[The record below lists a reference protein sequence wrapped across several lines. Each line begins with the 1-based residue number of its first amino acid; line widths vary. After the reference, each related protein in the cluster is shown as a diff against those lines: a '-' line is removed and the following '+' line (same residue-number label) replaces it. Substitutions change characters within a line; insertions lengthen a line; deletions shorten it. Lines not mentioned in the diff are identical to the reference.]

1 MAIYTTVQGDTID
14 TIARATYGNETKIQA
29 LMEAREN
36 IRLLDTEVFPAGV
49 EVFVPEVSEEASFV
63 EADDLPEWRR

>member
-1 MAIYTTVQGDTID
+1 
-14 TIARATYGNETKIQA
+14 
-29 LMEAREN
+29 MEAREN

>member
-1 MAIYTTVQGDTID
+1 MAIYTTVQGDTFD
-14 TIARATYGNETKIQA
+14 TIARATY
-29 LMEAREN
+29 
-36 IRLLDTEVFPAGV
+36 AGV

>member
-1 MAIYTTVQGDTID
+1 MAIYITVQGDTFD

-36 IRLLDTEVFPAGV
+36 IRLIDTEVFPAGV

-63 EADDLPEWRR
+63 ETDDLPEWRR

>member
-1 MAIYTTVQGDTID
+1 MAIYTTVQGDTFD

-36 IRLLDTEVFPAGV
+36 IRLLDTEGFPAGV
-49 EVFVPEVSEEASFV
+49 EVFVPEVS
-63 EADDLPEWRR
+63 